1 MIKPSPMKTKSQK
14 CKFCKN
20 IIPEVHYEKHIKK
33 CQNKYKNNVR
43 TPTINSKIKKN
54 RNEAKTYADV
64 PLDIILEKRSP
75 RIKTLVDPSSIQYNQ
90 VNIDEISFE
99 NNSLSYLRFTSGIE
113 LKNNGILKVFNELKK
128 KLKENTD
135 PTKHVTTLKIN
146 IKNNEIL
153 WSEEINKTI
162 ILFNDLYKIDYTK
175 KCNICNGDIPKDEFA
190 YHKINCQIIEI
201 PNKEEIE
208 KPILPKQNKLN
219 YETIHRTKIITKKS
233 VTDISGIDY
242 VCKSI
247 SDQRKYEKNSKY
259 QTVGR
264 IQGYTSDNDLKL
276 WWVYNNP
283 PIKPE
288 EREDIKNNTIQ
299 CVTNRS
305 LSRIKEENSH
315 PISKNN
321 KLVGDLLFNK
331 QRNFL
336 ANGIQ
341 INLLN
346 KATYF
351 PDIDGITKFISLNTF
366 KKGEEI
372 YSPDLNTLI
381 RVIKEIKEEYPAMKD
396 SKLPK
401 AIIAKLNK
409 SSIFHNIDIKPFIRK
424 SFELKSLGILKE
436 RQEEIKR
443 KELASDTVMIIDG
456 PPGTG
461 KTTTLIQRIRFLTS
475 KDAIDSYNLYSDEIK
490 KEEMVDTKNWILY
503 CPSQTLSNFLFKNVE
518 NEGMNTLKDN
528 ICVWPEKLIEL
539 KNDYHLNNL
548 KINNNTRF
556 NFTETPGFYNEL
568 KTKLD
573 SLIIAKLNQKSKA
586 AFNISK
592 YKTLSSKIEIEKKK
606 LGNQIQLLNLLKTL
620 KEFPKEIKNEIK
632 AVRKEKYLM
641 LNELKQNIIRSISP
655 DQLHLISQD
664 IFNVPV
670 SNSFDQIET
679 ERKLTKLISSII
691 IKNIKQ
697 LSGLSPKYT
706 AVEKQLVNSGIMDIN
721 QNTLKIIHEADK
733 FIENYGIFQHSIDK
747 IVLDPIVNLYYQA
760 RKSLTKNE
768 GQKKN
773 SLNDKFL
780 NSNEIPLLISLINE
794 YVILLKSNKLPNSQ
808 SKNKYFNAYEKH
820 TKTIIAVD
828 EAPDLSLVDLKC
840 IYSFRNQNVSS
851 VLFCGDM
858 LQKNTNLGLKNWSQL
873 TEVGVPYNLEK
884 LDTTFRQSQTLLK
897 SILPIYNRLSGKSTM
912 YNTQFKKY
920 ANEPKPL
927 LFVASDL
934 NARIDW
940 IKDRLI
946 DIHSAYGKELPST
959 AIIVNTSI
967 QANIV
972 LQRLKMLDFDLN
984 VNIYNESLKNKD
996 LTKKA
1001 LIFTLDQIKGVEF
1014 EAALFLDLG
1023 ELSESDMVHTELSM
1037 QYLYMAMT
1045 RAAFYLGITQPHPFN
1060 GELDFLNK
1068 VFETKTL
1075 NWA

>member
-20 IIPEVHYEKHIKK
+20 IIPKVHYEKHIKK
-33 CQNKYKNNVR
+33 CQNKHKNNVR

-75 RIKTLVDPSSIQYNQ
+75 IIKTLVDPSCIQYIH

-113 LKNNGILKVFNELKK
+113 LKNSGILEVFNELKK

-146 IKNNEIL
+146 IKNDEIL

-175 KCNICNGDIPKDEFA
+175 RCNICNGDIPKDEFA

-219 YETIHRTKIITKKS
+219 YETIHISKKATKKN
-233 VTDISGIDY
+233 VLDISGIDY

-247 SDQRKYEKNSKY
+247 SDQRKYEKNCKY

-264 IQGYTSDNDLKL
+264 IQGYTTDNKLKL
-276 WWVYNNP
+276 FWVYNDNP
-283 PIKPE
+283 ILLE
-288 EREDIKNNTIQ
+288 EKKDIQNNTIESIR
-299 CVTNRS
+299 NPD
-305 LSRIKEENSH
+305 LSGLNEKYSK

-321 KLVGDLLFNK
+321 KLVGDLLINK
-331 QRNFL
+331 QRKFL
-336 ANGIQ
+336 ANGTI

-346 KATYF
+346 KATYY
-351 PDIDGITKFISLNTF
+351 PDLDGNTKFINLTTF
-366 KKGEEI
+366 KKGNDI

-381 RVIKEIKEEYPAMKD
+381 RVIKEIKEDKPTIND
-396 SKLPK
+396 SDLHK

-409 SSIFHNIDIKPFIRK
+409 SSIYDNINIKPFIRK

-443 KELASDTVMIIDG
+443 KQLASDTVMIIDG

-475 KDAIDSYNLYSDEIK
+475 EEAIYSYNLYSDEIK
-490 KEEMVDTKNWILY
+490 KEMVDTKNWILY
-503 CPSQTLSNFLFKNVE
+503 CPSQTLSNFLFKNIE

-586 AFNISK
+586 AFNLSK
-592 YKTLSSKIEIEKKK
+592 YKTLSNKIEIEKKK

-632 AVRKEKYLM
+632 TIRKEKYLM

-747 IVLDPIVNLYYQA
+747 IVLDPIVNFYYQA
-760 RKSLTKNE
+760 RISLTKNA
-768 GQKKN
+768 GQNKN
-773 SLNDKFL
+773 SLIDKFL

-828 EAPDLSLVDLKC
+828 EAPDLSLIDLKC

-873 TEVGVPYNLEK
+873 TEVGIPYNLEK
-884 LDTTFRQSQTLLK
+884 LDTTFRQSQTLLECT
-897 SILPIYNRLSGKSTM
+897 LPIYNRLNRVSIRYT
-912 YNTQFKKY
+912 TQFEKY

-927 LFVASDL
+927 LFVASDINL
-934 NARIDW
+934 RIDW

-946 DIHSAYGKELPST
+946 DIHSAYGKEFPST
-959 AIIVNTSI
+959 AIIVNTSV

-1023 ELSESDMVHTELSM
+1023 ELSESDKVHNELRM

-1045 RAAFYLGITQPHPFN
+1045 RAAFYLGITQTHPFN

-1068 VFETKTL
+1068 VFETKTS
-1075 NWA
+1075 NWT

>member
-1 MIKPSPMKTKSQK
+1 MYKKSQK
-14 CKFCKN
+14 CKYCN
-20 IIPEVHYEKHIKK
+20 NPIPKVDYDKHIKK
-33 CQNKYKNNVR
+33 CLKKNRNSKNLR
-43 TPTINSKIKKN
+43 TTTINSKNKKKRFVSN
-54 RNEAKTYADV
+54 SYTTLSLES
-64 PLDIILEKRSP
+64 ILKKGDTIE
-75 RIKTLVDPSSIQYNQ
+75 KTLVDPSRILNPK
-90 VNIDEISFE
+90 VKIDDLIFDADF
-99 NNSLSYLRFTSGIE
+99 LSYNKYTSGPE
-113 LKNNGILKVFNELKK
+113 LKKIGVLKIFNELKK
-128 KLKENTD
+128 EFKEKYDPLTHETKLRIDSK
-135 PTKHVTTLKIN
+135 K
-146 IKNNEIL
+146 NEIL
-153 WSEEINKTI
+153 WSKEIIETI
-162 ILFNDLYKIDYTK
+162 NLFNALYKEYYTK
-175 KCNICNGDIPKDEFA
+175 RCDICNGDISKNDFDN
-190 YHKINCQIIEI
+190 HKMNCQQIEI

-208 KPILPKQNKLN
+208 NPIFQKQNKLN
-219 YETIHRTKIITKKS
+219 IKTPHTSKKTTKKS
-233 VTDISGIDY
+233 VIDVSGIDY
-242 VCKSI
+242 VCQSI
-247 SDQRKYEKNSKY
+247 SDQRTYEKNCKF

-264 IQGYTSDNDLKL
+264 ILGYTADKKSKL
-276 WWVYNNP
+276 WWVFNDN

-288 EREDIKNNTIQ
+288 ERKDLKNNTTQSI
-299 CVTNRS
+299 TNRD
-305 LSRIKEENSH
+305 LARLKEKNST

-321 KLVGDLLFNK
+321 KLVGDILLNK
-331 QRNFL
+331 QRIFI
-336 ANGIQ
+336 ANGVK

-346 KATYF
+346 KATYY
-351 PDIDGITKFISLNTF
+351 PDLDGITKFISLTTF
-366 KKGEEI
+366 KKGNDI
-372 YSPDLNTLI
+372 YSPDLNTLF
-381 RVIKEIKEEYPAMKD
+381 RVIKKIKSEDPTIND
-396 SKLPK
+396 SNLPK

-409 SSIFHNIDIKPFIRK
+409 SSIYENINVKPFIRK

-443 KELASDTVMIIDG
+443 KQLASDTVMIIDG

-475 KDAIDSYNLYSDEIK
+475 EEAIYSYNLYSDETK
-490 KEEMVDTKNWILY
+490 KEMVDTKNWILY
-503 CPSQTLSNFLFKNVE
+503 CPSQTLSNFLFKNIE

-548 KINNNTRF
+548 KINNNTRL
-556 NFTETPGFYNEL
+556 NFTETPGFYNEV
-568 KTKLD
+568 KTKLN
-573 SLIIAKLNQKSKA
+573 SLLIAKLNQKSKA
-586 AFNISK
+586 AFNLSK
-592 YKTLSSKIEIEKKK
+592 YKTLSSKIEIEKKI

-641 LNELKQNIIRSISP
+641 FNELKQNIIRSISP
-655 DQLHLISQD
+655 DQIHLITKN
-664 IFNVPV
+664 IFGVSI
-670 SNSFDQIET
+670 SNSFDQIEI
-679 ERKLTKLISSII
+679 ERKLIKLISSII
-691 IKNIKQ
+691 NKNLKQ
-697 LSGLSPKYT
+697 ISGLSPKYT
-706 AVEKQLVNSGIMDIN
+706 AVEKQLVNSGIMDIY

-747 IVLDPIVNLYYQA
+747 IVLDPIVNFYYQA
-760 RKSLTKNE
+760 RKSLTKNT

-858 LQKNTNLGLKNWSQL
+858 LQKNTNHGLKNWSQL
-873 TEVGVPYNLEK
+873 TEVGIPYNLEK
-884 LDTTFRQSQTLLK
+884 LDTTFRQSQTLLECT
-897 SILPIYNRLSGKSTM
+897 LPIYNRLNGVSIR

-959 AIIVNTSI
+959 AIIVNTSV

-972 LQRLKMLDFDLN
+972 LQRLKMLDFNLN

-1023 ELSESDMVHTELSM
+1023 ELSENDKIHTELRM

-1060 GELDFLNK
+1060 RELDFLNN
-1068 VFETKTL
+1068 VFETNSS
-1075 NWA
+1075 NWL